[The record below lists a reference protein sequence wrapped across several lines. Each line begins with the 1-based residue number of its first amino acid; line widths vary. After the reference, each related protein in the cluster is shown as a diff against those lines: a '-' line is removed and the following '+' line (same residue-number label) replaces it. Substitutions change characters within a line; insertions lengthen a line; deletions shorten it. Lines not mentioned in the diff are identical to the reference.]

1 MNTAPA
7 LSTTPFIR
15 QLRDLAVRG
24 LPLMYRPSE
33 HVFAFR
39 VRPGDGTLVLE
50 GVSRRY
56 TAISLI
62 GLAGEP
68 ESTASSL
75 LSGETARGLS
85 ERLLAD
91 VATWENLGDVALALW
106 AARALG
112 AGGAD
117 AALSRLVELQPA
129 EKPYPTV
136 EVAWALAALCMGSGT
151 ASSDLANRL
160 AGRLVNSLSP
170 NVWVFPHRLG
180 GPAGRR
186 AHVACFA
193 DLVYPVHALS
203 HHHVRSGD
211 PKSLVVASKAA
222 EHFCRLQGKDGQ
234 WWWHY
239 DTRTGDVI
247 EGYPVYAV
255 HQDAMAPMALLALV
269 EAGGPD
275 FSEPIAK
282 GLRWLSS
289 SPELGGR
296 SLVDTDADV
305 IWRKVARREPGKA
318 SRYLRAAAT
327 SLHPGA
333 RLSVLDTVFPP
344 RSIDVEDRPYHLG
357 WLLYAWTESR
367 LSAWQQREASA

>member
-1 MNTAPA
+1 
-7 LSTTPFIR
+7 
-15 QLRDLAVRG
+15 
-24 LPLMYRPSE
+24 MYRPSE

-68 ESTASSL
+68 ESTASKVL
-75 LSGETARGLS
+75 AGEAARGLC

-91 VATWENLGDVALALW
+91 VATWQNLGDVALALW
-106 AARALG
+106 AARSLG
-112 AGGAD
+112 ANGAD
-117 AALSRLVELQPA
+117 AALSRLVALQPA
-129 EKPYPTV
+129 DRPYPTV
-136 EVAWALAALCMGSGT
+136 EVSWALAALCMDLRT
-151 ASSDLANRL
+151 PLDDLATRL

-170 NVWVFPHRLG
+170 NVWVFPHLLG
-180 GPAGRR
+180 GAAGRR
-186 AHVACFA
+186 SHVACFA

-203 HHHVRSGD
+203 HHHVRTGD
-211 PKSLVVASKAA
+211 PKSLAVASKVA

-239 DTRTGDVI
+239 DTRTGEVI

-255 HQDAMAPMALLALV
+255 HQDAMAPMALLALG

-275 FSEPIAK
+275 LSEPIVK

-296 SLVDTDADV
+296 SLVDVDSDI

-327 SLHPGA
+327 SLKPGA

-344 RSIDVEDRPYHLG
+344 RSIDIEDRPYHLG
-357 WLLYAWTESR
+357 WLLYAWTEPR
-367 LSAWQQREASA
+367 LSAWVKREAGE